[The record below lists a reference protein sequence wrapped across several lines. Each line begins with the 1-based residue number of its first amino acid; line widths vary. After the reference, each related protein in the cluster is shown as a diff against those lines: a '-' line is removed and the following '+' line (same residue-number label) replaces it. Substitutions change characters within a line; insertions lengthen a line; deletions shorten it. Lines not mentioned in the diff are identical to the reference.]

1 MRVRRILATDAE
13 RVRALRL
20 EALDDPAA
28 GLAFHE
34 TRETAEARPESFWTD
49 RAITGS
55 LGDDSAQYIAE
66 DGARWV
72 GTATVLA
79 ARSGRRALL
88 VGVFVSADHRGAGV
102 LDALVDAA
110 GEWARARGAD
120 EIGLEVHVDN
130 HRAQAAYRR
139 LGFTPTGVTVT
150 GPNGQELAMTRP
162 LAG

>member
-1 MRVRRILATDAE
+1 MKVRRILATDAE

-34 TRETAEARPESFWTD
+34 TRQIAEARPMPFWTD
-49 RAITGS
+49 RAVTGS
-55 LGDDSAQYIAE
+55 LGDDSGQFIAE
-66 DGARWV
+66 DGPRWV

-79 ARSGRRALL
+79 ARPGRRALL

-110 GEWARARGAD
+110 GEWARVRGAD
-120 EIGLEVHVDN
+120 ELGLEVHVDN

-150 GPNGQELAMTRP
+150 GPNGQELAMARP
-162 LAG
+162 LVG

>member
-1 MRVRRILATDAE
+1 M
-13 RVRALRL
+13 
-20 EALDDPAA
+20 
-28 GLAFHE
+28 
-34 TRETAEARPESFWTD
+34 
-49 RAITGS
+49 
-55 LGDDSAQYIAE
+55 
-66 DGARWV
+66 
-72 GTATVLA
+72 
-79 ARSGRRALL
+79 
-88 VGVFVSADHRGAGV
+88 